1 MELYIGAV
9 QGIQKIRVGDGVQ
22 PWWINMGI
30 ILVDEIDMDIAILP
44 VQSIP
49 LEEEAFLHIHPTQI
63 K

>member
-9 QGIQKIRVGDGVQ
+9 QGIQKIRVGDGVP

-44 VQSIP
+44 VQSIQI
-49 LEEEAFLHIHPTQI
+49 EEEAFRHIHQTQI